1 MLKSGNVPIEF
12 PLCLKEGRPRSGG
25 RFYFNASKIP
35 HPQSGYL
42 PLSKRGYFIL
52 FIKNKK
58 TDFSDYK
65 NLEMDGKVEFFS

>member
-1 MLKSGNVPIEF
+1 LKIDGV
-12 PLCLKEGRPRSGG
+12 
-25 RFYFNASKIP
+25 FYFSGRGQKIP

-65 NLEMDGKVEFFS
+65 NFEMDGKVEFFS